1 MGDEQQHHPDTEEV
15 EHAGDRHPRASGGA
29 MTGATGE
36 LTSDAAG
43 GEPFIPAELRE
54 IADPR
59 RAGRMTDELARH
71 AEHEDELR
79 QDRAEGSPAG
89 GPAGPAQE
97 SGGYGS
103 SHGLSADDPAYR
115 MDRQPDGS
123 RRVSG
128 ATGGDTDHYPR
139 EEERY

>member
-1 MGDEQQHHPDTEEV
+1 MSDQHHPDEEEV

-29 MTGATGE
+29 MTGATGD

-71 AEHEDELR
+71 AEHEDERR
-79 QDRAEGSPAG
+79 QDRAEGPAG
-89 GPAGPAQE
+89 GERADLGE
-97 SGGYGS
+97 TSGGYGS
-103 SHGLSADDPAYR
+103 SHGLSTDDPAYR
-115 MDRQPDGS
+115 VDRQPDGS
-123 RRVSG
+123 PRVSG
-128 ATGGDTDHYPR
+128 QTGGDTDSYPR